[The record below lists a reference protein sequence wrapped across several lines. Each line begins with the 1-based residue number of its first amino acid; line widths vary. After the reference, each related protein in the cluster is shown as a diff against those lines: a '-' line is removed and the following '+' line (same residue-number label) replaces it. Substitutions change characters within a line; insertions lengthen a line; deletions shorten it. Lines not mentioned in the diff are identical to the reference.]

1 MALAITFLSHILVDV
16 LIFLGVCAGVV
27 FAVGAIAYWF
37 FFQDARKDEPK
48 WQPEKPSGPA
58 ALE

>member
-1 MALAITFLSHILVDV
+1 MDRALTFIGHLLIDMAVFV
-16 LIFLGVCAGVV
+16 LVCAGIV
-27 FAVGAIAYWF
+27 FAVGAIAYLF
-37 FFQDARKDEPK
+37 FFEDARKDEPK